1 MVLFS
6 GFSNNKSLEERELLQ
21 KLNKIEEKIDFNY
34 NVLNKHL
41 VRMMAYGVKVKE
53 GYVDGIRQAV
63 ECTDKNKGNMSKKS
77 NHLLELVMF
86 DIAYVISNCDYEY
99 SSDEKKYLNIILNRY
114 DEDDRELLKLRTQF
128 LDSILEKGIDEVKS
142 FVTNLSKSLKNKIDD
157 DMKDAY
163 LALFKEVIMLDEN
176 VHNNEKVLYQM
187 LCEQWGRQ
195 SGL

>member
-1 MVLFS
+1 
-6 GFSNNKSLEERELLQ
+6 
-21 KLNKIEEKIDFNY
+21 
-34 NVLNKHL
+34 
-41 VRMMAYGVKVKE
+41 
-53 GYVDGIRQAV
+53 
-63 ECTDKNKGNMSKKS
+63 MSEKS

-99 SSDEKKYLNIILNRY
+99 SSDEKKYLDIILDRY
-114 DEDDRELLKLRTQF
+114 DDDDKELLKLRTQF

-176 VHNNEKVLYQM
+176 VHDNERVLYQL
-187 LCEQWGRQ
+187 LCNQWGRE

>member
-1 MVLFS
+1 
-6 GFSNNKSLEERELLQ
+6 
-21 KLNKIEEKIDFNY
+21 
-34 NVLNKHL
+34 
-41 VRMMAYGVKVKE
+41 
-53 GYVDGIRQAV
+53 
-63 ECTDKNKGNMSKKS
+63 MSEKS

-99 SSDEKKYLNIILNRY
+99 SSDEKKYLDIILDRY
-114 DEDDRELLKLRTQF
+114 DDDDKELLKLRTQF

-176 VHNNEKVLYQM
+176 VHDNERILYQL
-187 LCEQWGRQ
+187 LCDQWERE

>member
-1 MVLFS
+1 
-6 GFSNNKSLEERELLQ
+6 
-21 KLNKIEEKIDFNY
+21 
-34 NVLNKHL
+34 
-41 VRMMAYGVKVKE
+41 
-53 GYVDGIRQAV
+53 
-63 ECTDKNKGNMSKKS
+63 MSEKS

-99 SSDEKKYLNIILNRY
+99 SSDEKKYLDIILNRY
-114 DEDDRELLKLRTQF
+114 DDDDKELLKLRTQF

-176 VHNNEKVLYQM
+176 VHDNERVLYQL
-187 LCEQWGRQ
+187 LCDQWGRE

>member
-1 MVLFS
+1 
-6 GFSNNKSLEERELLQ
+6 
-21 KLNKIEEKIDFNY
+21 
-34 NVLNKHL
+34 
-41 VRMMAYGVKVKE
+41 
-53 GYVDGIRQAV
+53 
-63 ECTDKNKGNMSKKS
+63 MSEKS

-99 SSDEKKYLNIILNRY
+99 SSDEKKCLDIILDRY
-114 DEDDRELLKLRTQF
+114 DDDDKELLKLRTQF

-176 VHNNEKVLYQM
+176 VHDNERILYQL
-187 LCEQWGRQ
+187 LCDQWGRE

>member
-1 MVLFS
+1 
-6 GFSNNKSLEERELLQ
+6 
-21 KLNKIEEKIDFNY
+21 
-34 NVLNKHL
+34 
-41 VRMMAYGVKVKE
+41 
-53 GYVDGIRQAV
+53 
-63 ECTDKNKGNMSKKS
+63 MSEKS

-99 SSDEKKYLNIILNRY
+99 SSDEKKYLDIILARY

-163 LALFKEVIMLDEN
+163 LALFKEVIMLDKS
-176 VHNNEKVLYQM
+176 VHDNERVLYQL
-187 LCEQWGRQ
+187 LCDQWGRE

>member
-1 MVLFS
+1 
-6 GFSNNKSLEERELLQ
+6 
-21 KLNKIEEKIDFNY
+21 
-34 NVLNKHL
+34 
-41 VRMMAYGVKVKE
+41 
-53 GYVDGIRQAV
+53 
-63 ECTDKNKGNMSKKS
+63 MSEKS

-99 SSDEKKYLNIILNRY
+99 SSDEKKYLDIILDRY
-114 DEDDRELLKLRTQF
+114 DEDDKDLLKLRTQF

-176 VHNNEKVLYQM
+176 VHDNERILYQL
-187 LCEQWGRQ
+187 LCDQWGRE

>member
-1 MVLFS
+1 
-6 GFSNNKSLEERELLQ
+6 
-21 KLNKIEEKIDFNY
+21 
-34 NVLNKHL
+34 
-41 VRMMAYGVKVKE
+41 
-53 GYVDGIRQAV
+53 
-63 ECTDKNKGNMSKKS
+63 MSEKS

-99 SSDEKKYLNIILNRY
+99 SSDEKKYLDIILDKY
-114 DEDDRELLKLRTQF
+114 DDDDKELLKLRTQF

-163 LALFKEVIMLDEN
+163 LALFKEVIMLDKN
-176 VHNNEKVLYQM
+176 VHDNERILYQL
-187 LCEQWGRQ
+187 LCDQWGRE

>member
-1 MVLFS
+1 
-6 GFSNNKSLEERELLQ
+6 
-21 KLNKIEEKIDFNY
+21 
-34 NVLNKHL
+34 
-41 VRMMAYGVKVKE
+41 
-53 GYVDGIRQAV
+53 
-63 ECTDKNKGNMSKKS
+63 MSEKS

-99 SSDEKKYLNIILNRY
+99 SSDEKKYLDIILDRY
-114 DEDDRELLKLRTQF
+114 DDDDKELLKLRTQF

-163 LALFKEVIMLDEN
+163 LALFKEVIMLDES
-176 VHNNEKVLYQM
+176 VHDNERVLYQL
-187 LCEQWGRQ
+187 LCDQWGRE

>member
-1 MVLFS
+1 
-6 GFSNNKSLEERELLQ
+6 
-21 KLNKIEEKIDFNY
+21 
-34 NVLNKHL
+34 
-41 VRMMAYGVKVKE
+41 
-53 GYVDGIRQAV
+53 
-63 ECTDKNKGNMSKKS
+63 MSEKS

-99 SSDEKKYLNIILNRY
+99 SSDERKYLDIILDRY
-114 DEDDRELLKLRTQF
+114 DDDDKELLKLRTQF

-157 DMKDAY
+157 NMMDAY

-176 VHNNEKVLYQM
+176 VHDNERVLYQL
-187 LCEQWGRQ
+187 LCDQWGRE

>member
-1 MVLFS
+1 
-6 GFSNNKSLEERELLQ
+6 
-21 KLNKIEEKIDFNY
+21 
-34 NVLNKHL
+34 
-41 VRMMAYGVKVKE
+41 
-53 GYVDGIRQAV
+53 
-63 ECTDKNKGNMSKKS
+63 MSEKS

-99 SSDEKKYLNIILNRY
+99 SSDEKKYLDIILDRY
-114 DEDDRELLKLRTQF
+114 DDDDKELLKLRTQF

-176 VHNNEKVLYQM
+176 VHDNERVLYQL
-187 LCEQWGRQ
+187 LCDQWRRE

>member
-1 MVLFS
+1 
-6 GFSNNKSLEERELLQ
+6 
-21 KLNKIEEKIDFNY
+21 
-34 NVLNKHL
+34 
-41 VRMMAYGVKVKE
+41 
-53 GYVDGIRQAV
+53 
-63 ECTDKNKGNMSKKS
+63 MSEKS

-99 SSDEKKYLNIILNRY
+99 SSDEKKYLDIILDRY
-114 DEDDRELLKLRTQF
+114 DDDDKELLKLRTQF

-176 VHNNEKVLYQM
+176 VHDNERALYQL
-187 LCEQWGRQ
+187 LCDQWGRK

>member
-1 MVLFS
+1 
-6 GFSNNKSLEERELLQ
+6 
-21 KLNKIEEKIDFNY
+21 
-34 NVLNKHL
+34 
-41 VRMMAYGVKVKE
+41 
-53 GYVDGIRQAV
+53 
-63 ECTDKNKGNMSKKS
+63 MSEKS

-99 SSDEKKYLNIILNRY
+99 SSDEKKYLAIILDRY
-114 DEDDRELLKLRTQF
+114 DDDDKELLKLRTQF

-176 VHNNEKVLYQM
+176 VHDNERVLYQL
-187 LCEQWGRQ
+187 LCDQWGRE